1 MSAILSFIPLLVIIA
16 IAVLVV
22 RKISDKGLNANSTA
36 QPVRLFFQYALT
48 LGLFITFTVGLSGL
62 LGRLLGASKDVVT
75 DQSSLA
81 SNLAFVVVSGPLLA
95 WLLNWL
101 KKSIARNPS
110 EAAGFI
116 PTFFATL
123 AAIISLLVF
132 LSSAIAVSYNLID
145 GASALG
151 YTSAR
156 AIVWG
161 IALVVAL
168 RISNSVIPKNDFQI
182 QYFVGSL
189 ITAIAAI
196 VGLIKVLA
204 NLLSVILSQPMFLGA
219 QSPALIST
227 RDNSL
232 DGFGT
237 LVIAGALWF
246 YYWNKNANTKTN
258 DKMWL
263 SYVLVAGVGSS
274 LVLALTSLTVT
285 IYQTLVWF
293 VGDPASQVV
302 AEHFDG
308 APAAAAS
315 AFVGLLVWWY
325 HKSLLTLNSQRSE
338 TQRIYEYVVSAISLM
353 ASTVGIAIISVAII
367 EASTSSIIVG
377 DDAINTLLGALTVIL
392 VSGPVWVRFWN
403 RIQSF
408 AKTSEQEE
416 LTSPVRRIYLFLL
429 FGVGGIVAIVSLIT
443 VVFQIFN
450 GILSSTFGNSTL
462 NEMRFALGILIS
474 TGIVAGYHWEIYR
487 HEKDVEVFFGSST
500 KSVLLVGPTNPEF
513 VHTLKAAT
521 GAKITFLERTDL
533 GDLDWP
539 TDHVIELVNQSEDR
553 DLLILLESTGVK
565 VVPVAN

>member
-263 SYVLVAGVGSS
+263 SYVLVAGVGGS

-308 APAAAAS
+308 APVAAAS

-325 HKSLLTLNSQRSE
+325 HKSLLTLNSERSE

-450 GILSSTFGNSTL
+450 GVLSSTFGNSTL

-487 HEKDVEVFFGSST
+487 HEKDVEVSFESLT

-513 VHTLKAAT
+513 VHALKAAT
-521 GAKITFLERTDL
+521 GAKIVFLERTDS
-533 GDLDWP
+533 GDLAWP
-539 TDHVIELVNQSEDR
+539 TDQVIELVAQSKDR

-565 VVPVAN
+565 VVPVTH